1 MELWR
6 PNVQMET
13 VGDKAEVEPWAI
25 EVMVQEHRQ
34 RLSIIMM
41 LTDKLYTC
49 V

>member
-1 MELWR
+1 
-6 PNVQMET
+6 MET
-13 VGDKAEVEPWAI
+13 VVDRAEVEPWAN
-25 EVMVQEHRQ
+25 EAMVQEHRQ